1 MSSGRSPLCPVQDVF
16 PLPSPRKPMSNLSVL
31 AFDEIPRGHGGR
43 GATEKI
49 ARLLDNSEIDAPSS
63 LYDEALALAKEG
75 RFAPATDRLR
85 MLLTL
90 DPIDS
95 EASLLLGKVLAAR
108 GQWQESLQR
117 LDAASANGSLV
128 PGPLRERVEN
138 ALRNQIQDAEE
149 HRLRVAARERS
160 EIRNLRAEAKRLRSD
175 NAVLDQQV
183 QALYKRVRLWSS
195 ATALVSGCAAALLL
209 VAIVSGGPTANAE
222 PAPLTDTELSTIAT
236 EATTASNIETVA
248 VLAPANTD
256 SFGIEGTTTT
266 EAPNR
271 ENIALNET
279 TETIDVADVTASIGT
294 GLPTTHTVVSGDT
307 LGSIALNYYGKS
319 SKWREIRDANPDT
332 LNGGIRLSLGM
343 ELNIPVIND

>member
-1 MSSGRSPLCPVQDVF
+1 
-16 PLPSPRKPMSNLSVL
+16 MSNLSVL
-31 AFDEIPRGHGGR
+31 AFDEIPRGQGGR

-49 ARLLDNSEIDAPSS
+49 ARLLDSSEIDAPSS

-108 GQWQESLQR
+108 GQWQEALQR

-128 PGPLRERVEN
+128 PAPLRERVEN

-222 PAPLTDTELSTIAT
+222 TAPLSDIELSAITTESAGTAIADNTDLVTTSNTAVDVAPTITTANEAVENNNVIAT
-236 EATTASNIETVA
+236 EPIENTEFTGTAATV
-248 VLAPANTD
+248 
-256 SFGIEGTTTT
+256 
-266 EAPNR
+266 
-271 ENIALNET
+271 
-279 TETIDVADVTASIGT
+279 T

-319 SKWREIRDANPDT
+319 SKWREIRDANPDA
-332 LNGGIRLSLGM
+332 LNGGIKLSLGM
-343 ELNIPVIND
+343 ELNIPVINE

>member
-1 MSSGRSPLCPVQDVF
+1 
-16 PLPSPRKPMSNLSVL
+16 MSNLSVL

-63 LYDEALALAKEG
+63 LYDEALTLAKEG

-108 GQWQESLQR
+108 GQWQEALQR
-117 LDAASANGSLV
+117 LDAAGANGSV
-128 PGPLRERVEN
+128 IPTPLRERVEN

-160 EIRNLRAEAKRLRSD
+160 EIRNLRTEAKRLRSD

-222 PAPLTDTELSTIAT
+222 TAPLTDAALSEIVAEEAT
-236 EATTASNIETVA
+236 EQAIADAATMAATSYRYGSD
-248 VLAPANTD
+248 LP
-256 SFGIEGTTTT
+256 
-266 EAPNR
+266 
-271 ENIALNET
+271 
-279 TETIDVADVTASIGT
+279 ADVTPTNEVINTPTITTEINEPVATIETNNAIINGQ
-294 GLPTTHTVVSGDT
+294 PTTHTVVSGDT

-319 SKWREIRDANPDT
+319 SKWREIRDANPDV
-332 LNGGIRLSLGM
+332 LHGSIKLSLGM
-343 ELNIPVIND
+343 NLNIPALIE

>member
-1 MSSGRSPLCPVQDVF
+1 
-16 PLPSPRKPMSNLSVL
+16 MSNLSVL
-31 AFDEIPRGHGGR
+31 AFDEIPRGQGGR

-108 GQWQESLQR
+108 GQWQEALQR
-117 LDAASANGSLV
+117 LDAASANGSIV
-128 PGPLRERVEN
+128 PSPLRERVEN

-222 PAPLTDTELSTIAT
+222 TAPLTDATLTEITAEQTVEPVIEAAAPV
-236 EATTASNIETVA
+236 ATTSAYGLENE
-248 VLAPANTD
+248 APATLEVTDNTNV
-256 SFGIEGTTTT
+256 ITT
-266 EAPNR
+266 EAV
-271 ENIALNET
+271 ET
-279 TETIDVADVTASIGT
+279 TEALVTAANIT

-319 SKWREIRDANPDT
+319 SKWREIRSANPNT
-332 LNGGIRLSLGM
+332 LNGGIKLSLGM
-343 ELNIPVIND
+343 ELNIPVISE

>member
-1 MSSGRSPLCPVQDVF
+1 
-16 PLPSPRKPMSNLSVL
+16 MSNLSVL

-43 GATEKI
+43 GATEQI

-63 LYDEALALAKEG
+63 LYDEALTLAKEG
-75 RFAPATDRLR
+75 RFAPSTDRLR

-90 DPIDS
+90 DPIDA
-95 EASLLLGKVLAAR
+95 EASLLLGKVLSAR
-108 GQWQESLQR
+108 GQWQEALQR
-117 LDAASANGSLV
+117 LDAAGANGSLV
-128 PGPLRERVEN
+128 PAPLRERVEN

-222 PAPLTDTELSTIAT
+222 TAPLTDAVLSEIVAEESTEQAIADAATMAATSYRYGVDTPPEANAPIETIAP
-236 EATTASNIETVA
+236 ATTAEIVDAALSTEPN
-248 VLAPANTD
+248 
-256 SFGIEGTTTT
+256 TTT
-266 EAPNR
+266 
-271 ENIALNET
+271 ALNT
-279 TETIDVADVTASIGT
+279 
-294 GLPTTHTVVSGDT
+294 LPTTHTVVSGDT

-319 SKWREIRDANPDT
+319 SEWRAIRDANPDT
-332 LNGGIRLSLGM
+332 LHGSIKLSLGM
-343 ELNIPVIND
+343 NLNIPTVAE

>member
-1 MSSGRSPLCPVQDVF
+1 
-16 PLPSPRKPMSNLSVL
+16 MSNLSVL
-31 AFDEIPRGHGGR
+31 AFDEIPRGQGGR

-108 GQWQESLQR
+108 GQWQEALQR
-117 LDAASANGSLV
+117 LDAASANGSIV

-222 PAPLTDTELSTIAT
+222 TAPLSDAALSEITTVQASEKAIENVAAIA
-236 EATTASNIETVA
+236 
-248 VLAPANTD
+248 APIAQY
-256 SFGIEGTTTT
+256 GAETTT
-266 EAPNR
+266 ETEAPI
-271 ENIALNET
+271 EAMAQITPELIEPIATPTDAPT
-279 TETIDVADVTASIGT
+279 TDSLT

-319 SKWREIRDANPDT
+319 SKWRDIRDANPNN
-332 LNGGIRLSLGM
+332 LNGGIKLSLGM
-343 ELNIPVIND
+343 ELNIPIINE

>member
-1 MSSGRSPLCPVQDVF
+1 
-16 PLPSPRKPMSNLSVL
+16 MSNLSVL
-31 AFDEIPRGHGGR
+31 AFDEIPRGQGGR

-63 LYDEALALAKEG
+63 LYDEALTLAKEG

-108 GQWQESLQR
+108 GQWQEALQR
-117 LDAASANGSLV
+117 LDAASANGSNV
-128 PGPLRERVEN
+128 PTPLRERVEN

-222 PAPLTDTELSTIAT
+222 TQPLTDATLSQIAT
-236 EATTASNIETVA
+236 ETPSEKAVEDAAVMAATSYRYGV
-248 VLAPANTD
+248 NT
-256 SFGIEGTTTT
+256 
-266 EAPNR
+266 PPVVQ
-271 ENIALNET
+271 ET
-279 TETIDVADVTASIGT
+279 TPTPTTVQDNVASINTIEPTVTEVMGIQS
-294 GLPTTHTVVSGDT
+294 GTTHTVVGGDT

-319 SKWREIRDANPDT
+319 SKWRDIRDANPDT
-332 LNGGIRLSLGM
+332 LNGGIKLSLGM
-343 ELNIPVIND
+343 ELNIPVLTE

>member
-1 MSSGRSPLCPVQDVF
+1 
-16 PLPSPRKPMSNLSVL
+16 MSNLSVL

-43 GATEKI
+43 GATEQI

-63 LYDEALALAKEG
+63 LYDEALTLAKEG
-75 RFAPATDRLR
+75 RFAPSTDRLR

-90 DPIDS
+90 DPIDA

-108 GQWQESLQR
+108 GQWQEALQR
-117 LDAASANGSLV
+117 LDAAGANGSLV
-128 PGPLRERVEN
+128 PAPLRERVEN

-222 PAPLTDTELSTIAT
+222 TAPLTDAALSEIVAEESTEQAIADAATMAATSYRYGVEVPT
-236 EATTASNIETVA
+236 EVNAPIETIENTAIAEIVDA
-248 VLAPANTD
+248 APAAELNNTATIN
-256 SFGIEGTTTT
+256 GIP
-266 EAPNR
+266 A
-271 ENIALNET
+271 
-279 TETIDVADVTASIGT
+279 
-294 GLPTTHTVVSGDT
+294 THTVVSGDT
-307 LGSIALNYYGKS
+307 LGSIALNYYGMS
-319 SKWREIRDANPDT
+319 SKWRAIRDANPDT
-332 LNGGIRLSLGM
+332 LNGSIKLSLGM
-343 ELNIPVIND
+343 NLNIPAVTE

>member
-1 MSSGRSPLCPVQDVF
+1 
-16 PLPSPRKPMSNLSVL
+16 MSNLSVL
-31 AFDEIPRGHGGR
+31 ALDEIPRGQGGR

-63 LYDEALALAKEG
+63 LYDEALTLAKEG

-108 GQWQESLQR
+108 GQWQEALQR
-117 LDAASANGSLV
+117 LDAASANGSTV
-128 PGPLRERVEN
+128 PTPLRERVEN

-222 PAPLTDTELSTIAT
+222 TKPLADATISAIAT
-236 EATTASNIETVA
+236 EAPSQKALDDAAVMAATSYGYGIDTTNASNAVIATSAPTVA
-248 VLAPANTD
+248 EPEVYTIPQV
-256 SFGIEGTTTT
+256 IEPTTTLQ
-266 EAPNR
+266 A
-271 ENIALNET
+271 
-279 TETIDVADVTASIGT
+279 
-294 GLPTTHTVVSGDT
+294 TTHTVVSGDT

-319 SKWREIRDANPDT
+319 SKWRDIRDANPNT
-332 LNGGIRLSLGM
+332 LNGGIKLSLGM
-343 ELNIPVIND
+343 ELNIPAGTE

>member
-1 MSSGRSPLCPVQDVF
+1 
-16 PLPSPRKPMSNLSVL
+16 MSNLSVL
-31 AFDEIPRGHGGR
+31 AFDEIPRGQGGR

-108 GQWQESLQR
+108 GQWQEALQR
-117 LDAASANGSLV
+117 LDAASANGSIV
-128 PGPLRERVEN
+128 PAPLRERVEN

-222 PAPLTDTELSTIAT
+222 PAPLTDAT
-236 EATTASNIETVA
+236 
-248 VLAPANTD
+248 LAE
-256 SFGIEGTTTT
+256 I
-266 EAPNR
+266 
-271 ENIALNET
+271 T
-279 TETIDVADVTASIGT
+279 TETTSEKAIEDAATYAATSYRYGAETEQAPIEPEVLTPTPELAAPTTETPTEALV

-319 SKWREIRDANPDT
+319 SKWRDIRTANPDT
-332 LNGGIRLSLGM
+332 LNGGIKLSLGM
-343 ELNIPVIND
+343 ELNIPVISE

>member
-1 MSSGRSPLCPVQDVF
+1 
-16 PLPSPRKPMSNLSVL
+16 MSNLSVL

-43 GATEKI
+43 GATEQI

-63 LYDEALALAKEG
+63 LYDEALTLAKEG

-90 DPIDS
+90 DPIDA

-108 GQWQESLQR
+108 GQWQEALQR
-117 LDAASANGSLV
+117 LDAAGANGSLV
-128 PGPLRERVEN
+128 PAPLRERVEN

-160 EIRNLRAEAKRLRSD
+160 EIRNLRTEAKRLRSD

-222 PAPLTDTELSTIAT
+222 TAPLTDAALSEIVAEEGTEQALVDAATMSATSYKYGVDATAEVNNTIIDEPIATTPEITELVT
-236 EATTASNIETVA
+236 
-248 VLAPANTD
+248 P
-256 SFGIEGTTTT
+256 
-266 EAPNR
+266 
-271 ENIALNET
+271 
-279 TETIDVADVTASIGT
+279 TETNTIMN

-319 SKWREIRDANPDT
+319 SKWREIRDANPNN
-332 LNGGIRLSLGM
+332 LNGGIKLSLGM
-343 ELNIPVIND
+343 NLNIPALVE